1 MLNIKLSSILMVDDN
16 LQNLQ
21 VLGNTLRDHGFI
33 PIAAVNGIEA
43 LEFVKRKIPDLILL
57 DIMMP
62 GMDGFEVCKKLKE
75 DPFTQEIPIIFLT
88 ALSETESVVKGFEL
102 GAVDYITKPFNKKE
116 LITRVNTHLELKWA
130 REELKQANA
139 TKDKFF
145 SIIAH
150 DLKTP
155 FTALITISELLVQEK
170 ISNEEKEEFFR
181 YIQEASKRGFDL
193 LKNLLEWSRSQTKN
207 IDFNPKEL
215 NLSFIIEDNI
225 KLLQL
230 SAKAKNIDLSSEIRK
245 DLILNADEN
254 MLNTIIRNLISN
266 AIKFTYDG
274 GKVTIVA
281 QKQEDQIE
289 IRVID
294 SGIGIEPE
302 NIQKLFKIDKRFI
315 KFGTKKEKGTG
326 LGLVICKEFID
337 FHKGSISVESKIGK
351 GSQFIVAL
359 PKSLK

>member
-1 MLNIKLSSILMVDDN
+1 M
-16 LQNLQ
+16 
-21 VLGNTLRDHGFI
+21 
-33 PIAAVNGIEA
+33 
-43 LEFVKRKIPDLILL
+43 
-57 DIMMP
+57 
-62 GMDGFEVCKKLKE
+62 
-75 DPFTQEIPIIFLT
+75 
-88 ALSETESVVKGFEL
+88 
-102 GAVDYITKPFNKKE
+102 
-116 LITRVNTHLELKWA
+116 
-130 REELKQANA
+130 
-139 TKDKFF
+139 
-145 SIIAH
+145 
-150 DLKTP
+150 
-155 FTALITISELLVQEK
+155 
-170 ISNEEKEEFFR
+170 
-181 YIQEASKRGFDL
+181 
-193 LKNLLEWSRSQTKN
+193 EWSRSQTKN

>member
-1 MLNIKLSSILMVDDN
+1 MVDDN